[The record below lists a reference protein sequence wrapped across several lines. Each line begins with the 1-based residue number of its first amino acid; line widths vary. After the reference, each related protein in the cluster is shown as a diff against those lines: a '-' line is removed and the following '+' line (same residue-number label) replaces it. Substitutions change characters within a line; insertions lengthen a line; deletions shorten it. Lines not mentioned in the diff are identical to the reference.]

1 MIGQLLTIKEA
12 CAALKVSRG
21 TMSAMIRDG
30 RVRAKNLNPGGLR
43 PRWRVFADS
52 LEEVLKEAL
61 TIRATRADGRARGAW
76 LPDPH

>member
-12 CAALKVSRG
+12 CQVLKVSRA

-30 RVRAKNLNPGGLR
+30 RVRAKNLNPGGLQ

-52 LEEVLKEAL
+52 LTEESPIQEKAL
-61 TIRATRADGRARGAW
+61 VTVQPMT
-76 LPDPH
+76 